1 MPEDVHVKYL
11 SIHLDEQGQKVIA
24 SFTPEGD
31 TDAITPEECMQAIHA
46 AGFGGCSIHHQSL
59 GDATAKYNSGEAFEI
74 IVGEALDGKFSI
86 RIDANLMAAYLN
98 CTLPVGGAPVH
109 MQSILQEV
117 EHRGI
122 TATLDLKAIDKALG
136 EGSDNMLIARGKP
149 PVAGVN
155 GKFESLI
162 PSMKERSPRLDEN
175 GLADFRDLG
184 EIVTVQAGSALMRLI
199 LPTEGEPGETVTG
212 EIIPAKAGKEVE
224 FATNLTGAILDPKD
238 LNTLIAAVS
247 GCPAVLKNGV
257 SVDPV
262 FVVKNV
268 DLRTGN
274 ISFMGTV
281 QVSGDVGANM
291 TIKASGD
298 IHIDGTV
305 ESAIL
310 EAGGDIV
317 IKGGVLGGS
326 ELHVHSDTKAH
337 AAIKCN
343 GSFTARFVQNA
354 HISAGNGIFIQ
365 DLAMLSELTAGH
377 QIIVGEKG
385 GRKGDIIGGIARAT
399 MLVKAQNIGS
409 SAYVKTVVIAGADKL
424 LHERHNTII
433 KAYEDSMRKFADII
447 KLLEV
452 ARLSPGRVPPETV
465 KSAQAT
471 RAALNDEIETL
482 REDEAELKKE
492 MDAATRAQVAVEKH
506 VFGGTEVHIGLKR
519 YNTAGDKE
527 GGFFHIDDK
536 GELVFV

>member
-1 MPEDVHVKYL
+1 MLEDAHVRYL
-11 SIHLDEQGQKVIA
+11 SIHLDEQGKKIIA
-24 SFTPEGD
+24 SFTPEGG
-31 TDAITPEECMQAIHA
+31 TDAITPDEFMQAINA
-46 AGFGGCSIHHQSL
+46 AGFGGCSIHQPTL

-86 RIDANLMAAYLN
+86 RIDANLMAAYIN
-98 CTLPVGGAPVH
+98 CTLPVGGAPVQ

-122 TATLDLKAIDKALG
+122 TATLDLKAIDKALR
-136 EGSDNMLIARGKP
+136 EGSDNILIARGKL

-155 GKFESLI
+155 GGFESLI

-184 EIVTVQAGSALMRLI
+184 EIVTVQEGGALMRLI
-199 LPTEGEPGETVTG
+199 LPTDGEPGETVTG
-212 EIIPAKAGKEVE
+212 EIIPAKAGKKVA
-224 FATNLTGAILDPKD
+224 FATNLAGAILDPKD
-238 LNTLIAAVS
+238 PNTLIAAVS
-247 GCPAVLKNGV
+247 GCPVVLKNGV

-274 ISFMGTV
+274 ISFMGAV
-281 QVSGDVGANM
+281 HVSGDVGANM

-326 ELHVHSDTKAH
+326 ERHVHSDTKAR

-354 HISAGNGIFIQ
+354 HISAGDGIFIQ
-365 DLAMLSELTAGH
+365 DIAMLSELTAGH

-385 GRKGDIIGGIARAT
+385 SRKGDIIGGTARAT

-424 LHERHNTII
+424 LHERHNTAT

-452 ARLSPGRVPPETV
+452 ARLSPGRVSPEAV
-465 KSAQAT
+465 KSAEAT
-471 RAALNDEIETL
+471 RAALNAEIETL
-482 REDEAELKKE
+482 REDEAELKKKIGV
-492 MDAATRAQVAVEKH
+492 ASRAQVVVEKH
-506 VFGGTEVHIGLKR
+506 VFGGTEIHIGLKR
-519 YNTAGDKE
+519 YNTTGDKE
-527 GGFFHIDDK
+527 GGLFHIDDK
-536 GELVFV
+536 GELVFD